1 MITKIVKI
9 IPKNILIS
17 LWKKKYFPQWFREL
31 VIWKTNSRFLV
42 AVLGIVLNEKNQI
55 LLLKHTYREQPW
67 AIPSGW
73 IEYEQ
78 PLNALE
84 REVFE
89 ETSFSIKAE
98 KVLNVRHVKKPHRI
112 DLIIEGK
119 FIEGTF
125 KASPEVSH
133 YGFFDFGDWPE
144 GMSREQ
150 QLLVTTAL
158 ENQTNDEH

>member
-1 MITKIVKI
+1 MITKIIKI
-9 IPKNILIS
+9 MPTKILIS
-17 LWKKKYFPQWFREL
+17 LWKKKYFPKWFREL

-42 AVLGIVLNEKNQI
+42 AVLGIIRNEKNQI

-67 AIPSGW
+67 GIPSGW

-78 PLNALE
+78 PFNALE

-89 ETSFSIKAE
+89 ETAFLIEAK
-98 KVLNVRHVKKPHRI
+98 KVLSVRHVEKPHRI
-112 DLIIEGK
+112 DLIIEGI

-125 KASPEVSH
+125 KASPEVSD

-144 GMSREQ
+144 GMPKEQ
-150 QLLVTTAL
+150 QLLITTSL
-158 ENQTNDEH
+158 DNQTNDSN